1 MARGKIDLTKHPLA
15 GKGGG
20 QTKRLKKMKPAK
32 PDADYR
38 RTWRIVE
45 GAVRDAIAAHPEY
58 LTQIGARNARSS
70 ITKRVTGAIQ
80 GHAEQSA
87 RGRSGEQPA
96 PEVKTALSKW
106 GGFLARLSTA
116 TRLAFRSRTSRDAI
130 NSAVMR

>member
-1 MARGKIDLTKHPLA
+1 MARGKIDLAKHPLA

-96 PEVKTALSKW
+96 PSKEIARTTE
-106 GGFLARLSTA
+106 GGFWCSAVRTLC
-116 TRLAFRSRTSRDAI
+116 LAFRSQTSRNAT
-130 NSAVMR
+130 NSTEAR